1 VGESGRYIIRIP
13 KEKDMLKTTLAK
25 IEEKVQHVNA
35 ISEDN
40 RHELLQLLSTLK
52 EEVEELSET
61 QREDAESITQFT
73 QISTHEATRQE
84 KNPQLLQ
91 LSIEGLQSSVSGFE
105 SSHPRLSET
114 VNSICHILS
123 NMGI

>member
-1 VGESGRYIIRIP
+1 
-13 KEKDMLKTTLAK
+13 MLKTTIAR
-25 IEEKVQHVNA
+25 IEEKVQHVTA
-35 ISEDN
+35 ISDEN

-52 EEVEELSET
+52 GEVDGLSET
-61 QREDAESITQFT
+61 QSEDAESITQFT
-73 QISTHEATRQE
+73 QVSAHEATRQE

-105 SSHPRLSET
+105 SSHPKLSET

>member
-1 VGESGRYIIRIP
+1 MTI
-13 KEKDMLKTTLAK
+13 AK
-25 IEEKVQHVNA
+25 IEENIQRVTS
-35 ISEDN
+35 ISEEK
-40 RHELLQLLSTLK
+40 RGELLQLLATLK
-52 EEVEELSET
+52 EEVAELSET
-61 QREDAESITQFT
+61 QSEEAESITGFT

-105 SSHPRLSET
+105 TSHPRLAET
-114 VNSICHILS
+114 VNSICHIVS

>member
-1 VGESGRYIIRIP
+1 
-13 KEKDMLKTTLAK
+13 MLKTTIDRIEDK
-25 IEEKVQHVNA
+25 IQHGTA
-35 ISEDN
+35 ISEEN
-40 RHELLQLLSTLK
+40 RRELLQLLSTLK
-52 EEVEELSET
+52 EEVDGLPET
-61 QREDAESITQFT
+61 QSEEAESITQFT

-91 LSIEGLQSSVSGFE
+91 LSIEGLQSSVNGFE
-105 SSHPRLSET
+105 TSHPRLSET

>member
-1 VGESGRYIIRIP
+1 
-13 KEKDMLKTTLAK
+13 MLKSTIDR
-25 IEEKVQHVNA
+25 IEEKIQHVTA
-35 ISEDN
+35 ISEEN
-40 RHELLQLLSTLK
+40 RRDLLQLLSTLK
-52 EEVEELSET
+52 EEVDRLPEAQS
-61 QREDAESITQFT
+61 EDAESITQFT

-84 KNPQLLQ
+84 KNPQLLE

-105 SSHPRLSET
+105 TSHPRLSET